1 MKTAATTTG
10 LLQYIRLK
18 IIVLALRT
26 FVGWQQ
32 AQRMKRD
39 LVLSEDITRSQ
50 LRIPSRDDGRF
61 IDAWL
66 YYPPSY
72 SAVSSQT
79 WPILVNWHGSGFVI
93 PSLGSDRAFCA
104 RIARDAGI
112 VVLDADYQKGPETP
126 FPGALHDVE
135 DTLKW
140 VGGQITKYDLTRVA
154 LSGFSAGGN
163 LALVAASAMRNNLDT
178 IRIPVV
184 IAVYPPTDLS
194 IDPGAKSVP
203 SPCKPIPAAVARVFD
218 DCYVPD
224 KLLRADP
231 QVSPALANSAL
242 FPDTVAIFTCS
253 GDNLSP
259 ESNALAQK
267 LIDGKRTIVN
277 MTLENVHHAFDKG
290 CIKGTNEWHQREL
303 LYSTSARI
311 LQEAFQT
318 EP

>member
-1 MKTAATTTG
+1 
-10 LLQYIRLK
+10 
-18 IIVLALRT
+18 
-26 FVGWQQ
+26 
-32 AQRMKRD
+32 MKRD
-39 LVLSEDITRSQ
+39 QVLSKDIARSL

-66 YYPPSY
+66 YYPPNY

-104 RIARDAGI
+104 RIARDTGT
-112 VVLDADYQKGPETP
+112 VVLDADYRKSPETP
-126 FPGALHDVE
+126 FPGALQDVE

-140 VGGQITKYDLTRVA
+140 VGSQSKTYDLTRVA

-163 LALVAASAMRNNLDT
+163 LALVAASALRNRLDAV
-178 IRIPVV
+178 RIPVV
-184 IAVYPPTDLS
+184 MAMYPPTDLS
-194 IDPGAKSVP
+194 IDPGVKSV
-203 SPCKPIPAAVARVFD
+203 SIPCKPIPAAIARVFD

-231 QVSPALANSAL
+231 RVSPGLADAAL

-253 GDNLSP
+253 GDTLSP
-259 ESNALAQK
+259 ESKALAEN

-277 MTLENVHHAFDKG
+277 MTLDNVHHAFDKG
-290 CIKGTNEWHQREL
+290 CSRGTNEWRQREL
-303 LYSTSARI
+303 LYSTSVRI
-311 LQEAFQT
+311 LQEAFHM